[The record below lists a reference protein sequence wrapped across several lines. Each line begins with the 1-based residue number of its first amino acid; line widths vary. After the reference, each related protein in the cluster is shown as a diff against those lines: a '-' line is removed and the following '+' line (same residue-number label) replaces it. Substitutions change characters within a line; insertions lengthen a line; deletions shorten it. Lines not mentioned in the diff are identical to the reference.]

1 MNETI
6 SMIVAFVAGIALGI
20 IFFGGLWFTVRK
32 AVVAKIPAL
41 WIFISFILRISIT
54 LLGFYVIG
62 ADNWQRLLLCLV
74 GFIAA
79 RFMVIHFTKALD
91 AKQMHL
97 KKEEIHG
104 A

>member
-1 MNETI
+1 MNETV
-6 SMIVAFVAGIALGI
+6 SMIVAFVAGITLGI
-20 IFFGGLWFTVRK
+20 VFFGGLWFTVKK

-54 LLGFYVIG
+54 LLGFYVVG
-62 ADNWQRLLLCLV
+62 ADNWRHLLLCLL
-74 GFIAA
+74 GFISA

-91 AKQMHL
+91 AKQMHMD
-97 KKEEIHG
+97 KEEIHG